1 MLFRSIA
8 IVYASYPIKPSEH
21 LLDGGPLLVWT
32 ALVYGFVFVST
43 YSTSLMLQATTAL
56 GLPKLAVQF
65 SVLIIVG
72 WAVVGHLAAASFR
85 NEKGSWQA
93 EV

>member
-1 MLFRSIA
+1 MVLLFPIA
-8 IVYASYPIKPSEH
+8 IVYAAYPIRPGEH

-32 ALVYGFVFVST
+32 TLVYGFVFVST

-72 WAVVGHLAAASFR
+72 WAVVGHFAAVSAKREGTLAS
-85 NEKGSWQA
+85 
-93 EV
+93 